1 MKKNGFP
8 GIEAKS
14 ANSTEE
20 PSVIKELMTFVPL
33 NEARVDDQEFINE
46 FIDKNGERA
55 KDITMKSKYLKK
67 CYEIIKGNPEK
78 GFLILHRYNNFRYD
92 VNLKSFREKLCRILI
107 NNKIIEDEETIKIS
121 TMHSSKG
128 MEEDIVILLEANEN
142 ILESV
147 HPDNELFEI
156 FGDNLETAL
165 EDQKRLFYVAIT
177 RAREKVYLLYEKDK
191 ESNYIN
197 DLFM

>member
-1 MKKNGFP
+1 
-8 GIEAKS
+8 
-14 ANSTEE
+14 
-20 PSVIKELMTFVPL
+20 MTNAL
-33 NEARVDDQEFINE
+33 NE
-46 FIDKNGERA
+46 
-55 KDITMKSKYLKK
+55 T
-67 CYEIIKGNPEK
+67 
-78 GFLILHRYNNFRYD
+78 HD

-191 ESNYIN
+191 EYLFTGDLVYIGTLFSYFPSTDPEAYLSSLERVAALPVKRVFPAHH
-197 DLFM
+197 DLSIQPSILGEMKDAFAGLKADGKLHHGSGTFQYNNFAVWL